1 MGVGGGLGKGKREAG
16 SFLNSPRL
24 TWGDLSASLLL
35 NTELLCL
42 HLLPQCLP
50 SWNLEGREGLPLPV
64 RVHSSA
70 SQGFL
75 GMMKGAAAAPTLPR
89 LL

>member
-1 MGVGGGLGKGKREAG
+1 MLGVGVGWGLGKGQREAG

-42 HLLPQCLP
+42 HLLPQCLL
-50 SWNLEGREGLPLPV
+50 SWNLEGREGLPSPV
-64 RVHSSA
+64 RVH
-70 SQGFL
+70 
-75 GMMKGAAAAPTLPR
+75 TLPHR
-89 LL
+89 IFWG